1 MDEITLDTATLRA
14 AVDKSRDKMGRAR
27 VKPKLRARLV
37 AYVKERAK
45 AGDAR
50 DQIGRELGLSIG
62 TIHAWLSPGGDRRR
76 SAKRPK
82 PKLQRVE
89 VVDPSTVTVH
99 ARHGVR
105 VELTL
110 AQVAELLRA
119 L

>member
-1 MDEITLDTATLRA
+1 MDEITPDTATLRA
-14 AVDKSRDKMGRAR
+14 AVDQSRDKMGRAR

-62 TIHAWLSPGGDRRR
+62 TIHAWLSPGGDRRPV
-76 SAKRPK
+76 KRPK
-82 PKLQRVE
+82 QKLQRVE

-105 VELTL
+105 VELTI